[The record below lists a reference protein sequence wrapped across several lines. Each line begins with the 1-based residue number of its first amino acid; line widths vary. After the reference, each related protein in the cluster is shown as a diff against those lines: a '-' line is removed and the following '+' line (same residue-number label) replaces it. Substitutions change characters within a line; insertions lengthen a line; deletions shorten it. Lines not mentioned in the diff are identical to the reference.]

1 MHDFL
6 RSLLSIIKSPGPSSR
21 KMSPALWVAVLSIL
35 SPVSSVS
42 IENGLNLISPSSSV
56 DLPALQ
62 HLQYASA
69 PLPWSIGSS
78 IQSLQPPSSRLNL
91 TVMIREKVNY
101 ECDNR
106 LSSLLPTECREA
118 WRQIP
123 RFDGTMYSIG
133 NRSADR
139 KWDIPLPM
147 RWPSS
152 GWR

>member
-1 MHDFL
+1 MFYD
-6 RSLLSIIKSPGPSSR
+6 LSMFKPPGPSSR
-21 KMSPALWVAVLSIL
+21 KMSPTLWAAVLSIV

-42 IENGLNLISPSSSV
+42 IGNGLNLISPSSSA
-56 DLPALQ
+56 DHPALQ
-62 HLQYASA
+62 HPQYASA

-78 IQSLQPPSSRLNL
+78 IQSLPPLAWRLNL
-91 TVMIREKVNY
+91 TVMTREKVIY
-101 ECDNR
+101 ECDDR

-133 NRSADR
+133 NRSADQ